1 MFLLRIEKYFDHTLL
16 KPEAKASDIKKLCQE
31 AKDYGFYAVC
41 VNSSYVGKAKEY
53 LGDFDV
59 KIASVIG
66 FPLGASDTET
76 KVFETRNAIKNGATE
91 IDMVINIGYLKDRDI
106 AYVQQDI
113 HSVVRACGDKALLK
127 VILETGLLSEEEII
141 LACQVAKE
149 AGADFVKTSTGF
161 LGEGAKVEHIKLMR
175 ETVGENMQ
183 IKASGGIRDLKKALS
198 LIEAGA
204 NRIGASATVSIM
216 EEYKN
221 RI

>member
-1 MFLLRIEKYFDHTLL
+1 MGIEKYFDHTLL

-113 HSVVRACGDKALLK
+113 HSVVRACGDKVLLK